1 MNKGNRNILLMI
13 LAGFMLAYAIL
24 VVIFWRETRDYAVRE
39 AEKLVQD
46 ALFTHRAVHTYVAK
60 VSRPEIYRLQ
70 GEGKL
75 YKEYFRPETM
85 SFTFAARRVQELV
98 NDERE
103 KAGVQKV
110 YFKLASDNPRNPVN
124 LADEWEE
131 KLLKR
136 FNQEKDQLKQ
146 FKEVTRG
153 KDGRDQLYFAMP
165 IEASS
170 AGCMKCHSDPK
181 LAPVELIEKYG
192 DKGGFWEDPGII
204 RALISIRVPLDHYLV
219 NAEKIFAVLSSVT
232 FAAFAAMF
240 LGIFYFLRRIDR
252 QEQMLIQ
259 SEKMASLGRLVAG
272 FAHEINTPIGV
283 AVGSSTLAVEA
294 SGRVRKM
301 LAQDEVDEATLVD
314 ELNGIDK
321 ACNLTYANLNR
332 AAGLVRSFKRTS
344 VDQTR
349 GEARAYNVKET
360 LSDVVASL
368 QDALKNS
375 PVTVKIEC
383 PEDITTYGR
392 PGALDQIVTNLIN
405 NSLLHGFE
413 KGTRAGEIALQ
424 VFRDGS
430 DLRVEY
436 RDNGKGMDE
445 RTRQKIF
452 EPFFTTARDSGGS
465 GLGMFI
471 CYNLATTELGGSIE
485 MSSTPGEGVKVTLR
499 FPFRSVSD
507 ALKQEQA
514 DAAG

>member
-1 MNKGNRNILLMI
+1 MNKTNRNILLII

-24 VVIFWRETRDYAVRE
+24 LVIFWRETRDYAVRE

-98 NDERE
+98 NEERE
-103 KAGVQKV
+103 KAGVQQV
-110 YFKLASDNPRNPVN
+110 YFKLASDNPRNPIN
-124 LADEWEE
+124 LADAWEE
-131 KLLKR
+131 NLLKR
-136 FNQEKDQLKQ
+136 FNQDKENLKQ

-165 IEASS
+165 IEASA

-181 LAPVELIEKYG
+181 MAPVELIEKYG
-192 DKGGFWEDPGII
+192 DKGGFWEVPGEI
-204 RALISIRVPLDHYLV
+204 RALISIRVPLEPYMV

-232 FAAFAAMF
+232 FAVFATMF

-283 AVGSSTLAVEA
+283 AVGSSTLAVESSA
-294 SGRVRKM
+294 RVRKM
-301 LAQDEVDEATLVD
+301 LEQDEVDEGALVA

-321 ACNLTYANLNR
+321 ACNLAYSNLSR

-349 GEARAYNVKET
+349 GEARYYNVKEA
-360 LSDVVASL
+360 LGDVLTSL
-368 QDALKNS
+368 QDVLRRS
-375 PVTVKIEC
+375 PVSVSVAGPDDLKTF
-383 PEDITTYGR
+383 GR

-405 NSLLHGFE
+405 NSLLHGFD
-413 KGTRAGEIALQ
+413 KDTQAGEIKIA
-424 VFRDGS
+424 VRRDGN
-430 DLRVEY
+430 DVVVEY
-436 RDNGKGMDE
+436 RDSGKGMDE
-445 RTRQKIF
+445 RARQKIF
-452 EPFFTTARDSGGS
+452 EPFYTTARESGGS

-471 CYNLATTELGGSIE
+471 CYNLATTELGGTINIASA
-485 MSSTPGEGVKVTLR
+485 PGEGVAVTLR
-499 FPFRSVSD
+499 YPFQSSTE
-507 ALKQEQA
+507 LQT
-514 DAAG
+514 AAV